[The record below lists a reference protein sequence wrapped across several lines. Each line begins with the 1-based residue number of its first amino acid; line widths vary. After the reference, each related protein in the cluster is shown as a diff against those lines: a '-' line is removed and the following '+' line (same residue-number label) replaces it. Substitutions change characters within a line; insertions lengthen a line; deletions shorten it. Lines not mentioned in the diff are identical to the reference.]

1 MRGLDDTDREILDLL
16 LADGRRPYSDIAAAV
31 DLSPPA
37 VSDRVERLQ
46 EMGLVRGFTVDV
58 DRTMLRGGVPILLDV
73 TVRPGRTDAVA
84 DPLTDADAVEHVFT
98 TADGRVLATLT
109 ISEGEVESLLGR
121 TVDLDDVR
129 DYEVRLLADRSWQPS
144 VGAADLAPEC
154 DECGNTVTTE
164 GETARIDGDRHEF
177 CCSSCKSQFVDR
189 YERLKEGA

>member
-37 VSDRVERLQ
+37 VSDRVDRLQ
-46 EMGLVRGFTVDV
+46 EMGLIRGFTVDI
-58 DRTMLRGGVPILLDV
+58 DRSLLRGGVPILLDV
-73 TVRPGRTDAVA
+73 TVRPGRTAAVA
-84 DPLTDADAVEHVFT
+84 DPLSDTEAVEHVFR

-109 ISEGEVESLLGR
+109 VSESEVESLLAE

-129 DYEVRLLADRSWQPS
+129 EYEAHLLADRSWQPS
-144 VGAADLAPEC
+144 VGAADLAPAC

-164 GETARIDGDRHEF
+164 GETVRLDGDRYEF
-177 CCSSCKSQFVDR
+177 CCSSCKSQFVER